1 MGTPSLVSMMLEAWK
16 DIDRVVVGLSAQ
28 DAGVQIE
35 GGSAFSWTVAH
46 VTNQLDSYINVRF
59 QRLASHPLLGD
70 TAFRF
75 GGVGAPADWTAVQ
88 TGVQEVRERARS
100 YLTGLTED
108 DLERSIPYDGTL
120 AVLQRAGILSLR
132 YTLTRIVL
140 HHYYHIGEI
149 ATKRVLLRHDVGD
162 YPGDLEECL

>member
-1 MGTPSLVSMMLEAWK
+1 MGTPSLVLMLFEAWK
-16 DIDRVVVGLSAQ
+16 DMDRAVMGLSVQ

-59 QRLASHPLLGD
+59 QGLASHPLIGEA
-70 TAFRF
+70 AFRF
-75 GGVGAPADWTAVQ
+75 GGPGAPADWRAVQ
-88 TGVQEVRERARS
+88 TGVDEVRERART
-100 YLTGLTED
+100 YLARLTAD

-120 AVLQRAGILSLR
+120 AVLQRAGRLSLR
-132 YTLTRIVL
+132 YTLTRIIL

-149 ATKRVLLRHDVGD
+149 ATKRVLLGHDVGD

>member
-1 MGTPSLVSMMLEAWK
+1 MGTPSLVLMLFEAWK
-16 DIDRVVVGLSAQ
+16 DMDRVVMGLSAQ

-59 QRLASHPLLGD
+59 QGLAAHPLIGD

-75 GGVGAPADWTAVQ
+75 GGPGAPADWTAVQ
-88 TGVQEVRERARS
+88 VGVEEVREQARA
-100 YLTGLTED
+100 YLARLPED

-120 AVLQRAGILSLR
+120 AVLQRAGRLSLR

-149 ATKRVLLRHDVGD
+149 ATKRVLLGHEVGD